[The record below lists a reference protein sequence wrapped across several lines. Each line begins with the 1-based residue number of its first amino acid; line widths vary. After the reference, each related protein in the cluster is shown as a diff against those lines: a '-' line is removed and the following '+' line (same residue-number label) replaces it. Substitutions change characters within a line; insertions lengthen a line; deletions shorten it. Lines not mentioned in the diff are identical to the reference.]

1 MLNWRCEMTNILER
15 PFIVEDLKQFL
26 YCKRIVFYERCMP
39 GVRPRTFSMDAGK
52 EDHEE
57 TRHNAHRRTFAQ
69 MGLEKGEREFDVDLT
84 DTLLNLRGKLDEV
97 VTTESGEVFPVEYK
111 GTEKVADN
119 HRLQVVAYAVLL
131 ESARGKPVTRGYIY
145 LTPLRKAKKLTIT
158 PEDKANMRGVLTE
171 LGRMVAQE
179 IMPPPTPVRSRCM
192 GCEFR
197 RFCNDV

>member
-1 MLNWRCEMTNILER
+1 MTNNLER
-15 PFIVEDLKQFL
+15 LFIVEDLKQFL

-52 EDHEE
+52 EDHDE

-84 DTLLNLRGKLDEV
+84 DATLKLRGRLDEV

-119 HRLQVVAYAVLL
+119 HRLQVIAYATLL
-131 ESARGKPVTRGYIY
+131 EAVRGKPVTRGYIY
-145 LTPLRKAKKLTIT
+145 LTPLRKAKKLSIT
-158 PEDKANMRGVLTE
+158 PEDKTRMRDLLTE
-171 LGRMVAQE
+171 LEQMVVGE
-179 IMPPPTPVRSRCM
+179 IMPPPTSVRSRCL